1 MSISSA
7 TGSIKIEGLASLVQ
21 AITGQANA
29 RRDITVGEAITYAN
43 GEVAGK
49 INLAAYVYASGIAAS
64 SNTDYDLRA
73 ITDSTGLQG
82 ELEFA
87 NISAIVV
94 QNLRTTALAWL
105 KVGPKDGT
113 NGFGILGSPTA
124 NIGLF
129 NAGTDRVVVP
139 PGGCVVL
146 ASTQLIPTSVA
157 YKDLRITCSGVT
169 GDTNSWK
176 MLILGQSA

>member
-21 AITGQANA
+21 AITGQPNA

-49 INLAAYVYASGIAAS
+49 INLAAYVYASDIAAS
-64 SNTDYDLRA
+64 SITDYDLRA

-87 NISAIVV
+87 NVSAIVV
-94 QNLRTTALAWL
+94 QNLRTTAMAWL

-113 NGFGILGSPTA
+113 SGFGILGSPTA
-124 NIGLF
+124 NVGLF

-146 ASTQLIPTSVA
+146 ASTQLIPTNVTF
-157 YKDLRITCSGVT
+157 KDLRIMASGVS